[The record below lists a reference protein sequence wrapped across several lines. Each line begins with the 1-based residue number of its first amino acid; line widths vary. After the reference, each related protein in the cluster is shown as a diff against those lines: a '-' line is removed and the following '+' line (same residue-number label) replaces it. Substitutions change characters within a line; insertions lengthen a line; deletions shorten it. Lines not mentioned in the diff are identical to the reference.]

1 MHCGGLF
8 LAGIWPE
15 LNFINICSNFLC
27 RTATKCFSRL
37 SVETITNLF
46 MFKTGDNFL
55 VEVVQARIDTA
66 WECHQVEI
74 VKQVEIPA
82 L

>member
-1 MHCGGLF
+1 MGRVFSLWWSF

-15 LNFINICSNFLC
+15 LNFINISSNFLY
-27 RTATKCFSRL
+27 RTAAKCFSRL

-66 WECHQVEI
+66 
-74 VKQVEIPA
+74 
-82 L
+82 